1 MRTNGNK
8 HKGRQAPILTFNLS
22 IYHISAV
29 LALALLIFSP
39 TFYSCA
45 KTDYH
50 INGKPES
57 EAEEVWHRIALKS
70 DFENSGTLDVFFF
83 NADRLKRLDSFQRFE
98 GNKLS
103 NIEAASR
110 EGNKIISVI
119 ANSPLSLEE
128 YSCVKSYDDLNQ
140 ICCNLAEDSPA
151 YPVMYAET
159 SVRSGHEHICN
170 MTLEPLLAKISIG
183 TICCDFHSR
192 PYSGEKLKNVKI
204 YLTNVCGRYPVGCAE
219 PEVPEE
225 IMNYG
230 GLKQEDIEKMQDSG
244 MLAYD
249 ITDDIGENVV
259 PLDIDL
265 YCYQNTVKEE
275 TLGTPFTKLVIEGEL
290 LGEKTYYPIEINR
303 GGWGVNSD
311 STGVWRNTNYCYDI
325 TITRRGVPD
334 PDLSITPTDITC
346 VLSVKDWNEKERR
359 DLRF

>member
-1 MRTNGNK
+1 MRINENK
-8 HKGRQAPILTFNLS
+8 HKGRLAPILTFNLL

-39 TFYSCA
+39 TFYSC
-45 KTDYH
+45 TETNHYIPDTTQLSNELVLH
-50 INGKPES
+50 Q
-57 EAEEVWHRIALKS
+57 IALKS
-70 DFENSGTLDVFFF
+70 DFNTAGVIDVFFF

-98 GNKLS
+98 GTEMNTL
-103 NIEAASR
+103 EATSR

-128 YSCVKSYDDLNQ
+128 YSSIKSYDDLNQ
-140 ICCNLAEDSPA
+140 ICCNLTEDSPA
-151 YPVMYAET
+151 CPIMYAET
-159 SVRSGHEHICN
+159 SVRSSHEHICN

-192 PYSGEKLKNVKI
+192 PYSGEKMKNVRI
-204 YLTNVCGRYPVGCAE
+204 YLTNVNGRYPVGCDE

-225 IMNYG
+225 ILNYG
-230 GLKQEDIEKMQDSG
+230 GLKREDIEKMQDSR
-244 MLAYD
+244 MLTYD

-303 GGWGVNSD
+303 GEWCVNSD
-311 STGVWRNTNYCYDI
+311 STGVWRNINYCYDI
-325 TITRRGVPD
+325 TITRRGVSE
-334 PDLSITPTDITC
+334 PDLSVKPTDITC
-346 VLSVKDWNEKERR
+346 ALSVKDWNEKESRT
-359 DLRF
+359 LKF